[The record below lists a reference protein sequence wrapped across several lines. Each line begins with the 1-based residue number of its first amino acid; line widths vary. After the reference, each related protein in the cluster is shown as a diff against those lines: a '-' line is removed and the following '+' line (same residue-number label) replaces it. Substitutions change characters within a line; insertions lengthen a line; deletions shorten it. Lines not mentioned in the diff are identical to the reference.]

1 MTTGNTKF
9 WQPEII
15 RFMKT
20 NFCAL
25 IFLLAA
31 AVAPAQ
37 TTNLTALLQQGLFE
51 EQANRNLDA
60 AIAAYQSLATQFDKD
75 RQLAATAAF
84 RLGECYRAQG
94 KTNEA
99 AAQFQRLVRDFSDQ
113 TTLATLSRQ
122 NLTGMGMTKTE
133 TAAVES
139 SDAQLWKRLKDL
151 TPAELEKILPT
162 LVPDAALNDLLQKR
176 NDAQSRRASLV
187 VDYATNNLNVVRVDV
202 LLAELNRQI
211 GEKIS
216 GIMQGLKLHAELYP
230 TAQVAGN
237 ASSQQKEL
245 LAKQITLAEQDLAD
259 TQKLAQVGKAVPAD
273 VRAAEREV
281 LRLRQQLAAL
291 DANKAELLDLS
302 PPASSEEDQEIA
314 RIEKLIQTSPD
325 LINAYGRD
333 AITLLGKAATQGQ
346 VKVVNYLLDQGA
358 EIDAGFP
365 PLYQAAGAGNRAM
378 VELLLSR
385 GADVNRGAEYGMT
398 ALCRAVQEG
407 YISIIELLLAHKADL
422 DVCDSRNGR
431 TPLLMA
437 VENGREK
444 CLPLLLAA
452 GAKVDVENKQG
463 RTPLSL
469 AVENG
474 SLEIIK
480 TLLAAKADANGG
492 HKDAPLLTAI
502 YENNFAAAEMLLQAG
517 ANPNVKSAIHW
528 PMRFGNGYY
537 PDGVAITPLFLA
549 ILNNQLPMVQLL
561 LKFKADPDDAQTDR
575 RAVIFS
581 ALNYPEILTALLDA
595 GAKVDVRDETD
606 AGNVSG
612 LSTFQSR
619 LRMITDSGN
628 MGTGLRPTPLLVAT
642 GGETNAPAVEAL
654 LKHGANPN
662 ASNSRGNTALHLA
675 AIHLADEKIFMLLLA
690 YKANPNVRN
699 NDGETPLDLVKKGLQ
714 VQVSS
719 SRFLNQNQFGV
730 NNGNISSEQ
739 KSQVVELIALLHQHG
754 ALDNLPDWDRIIIY
768 RPSANASTPVF
779 LKNTNDWNHF
789 TLLDVLLRAYP
800 NPGQGI
806 YDEALLN
813 FPDLTHIVIV
823 RPSTNDTELKRISVN
838 LLNATNGV
846 DCSRDLPLEFGDV
859 VEIPEREH
867 TLAEGRSYLT
877 EAQFMP
883 MLNYLRSK
891 AGEVQLAV
899 AGSQTI
905 SLPLEAMNPWIGSVL
920 SGNAARAALSSK
932 SDLSHIKVVRHDAAT
947 GKTNEWMLDYSKLFN
962 GANVPDLRLRNGDV
976 IEVPEKP

>member
-1 MTTGNTKF
+1 MTTGITKF

-20 NFCAL
+20 KFCVL

-60 AIAAYQSLATQFDKD
+60 AIADYQSLATQFDKD
-75 RQLAATAAF
+75 RQLAVMAIF
-84 RLGECYRAQG
+84 RLGECFRAQG

-113 TTLATLSRQ
+113 ATLATLSRQ
-122 NLTGMGMTKTE
+122 NLTGMGIG
-133 TAAVES
+133 
-139 SDAQLWKRLKDL
+139 
-151 TPAELEKILPT
+151 TPAESSS
-162 LVPDAALNDLLQKR
+162 LQ
-176 NDAQSRRASLV
+176 A
-187 VDYATNNLNVVRVDV
+187 
-202 LLAELNRQI
+202 RQ
-211 GEKIS
+211 
-216 GIMQGLKLHAELYP
+216 
-230 TAQVAGN
+230 
-237 ASSQQKEL
+237 QQKEL

-291 DANKAELLDLS
+291 DSNHAELLDLS

-346 VKVVNYLLDQGA
+346 VKVVNYLLDHDA

-385 GADVNRGAEYGMT
+385 GADVNRDSEYGMT

-407 YISIIELLLAHKADL
+407 YMSIIELLLAHKADVN
-422 DVCDSRNGR
+422 VCDSRNGR
-431 TPLLMA
+431 TPLFMA

-474 SLEIIK
+474 SLETVK
-480 TLLAAKADANGG
+480 TLLAAKADVNGG
-492 HKDAPLLTAI
+492 HKDVPLLTAI
-502 YENNFAAAEMLLQAG
+502 YKNNFAAAEMLLQAG

-537 PDGVAITPLFLA
+537 PDGVEITPLFLA
-549 ILNNQLPMVQLL
+549 ILNNQFPMVQLL
-561 LKFKADPDDAQTDR
+561 LKFKADPDDAQMDR

-612 LSTFQSR
+612 SSTFQSR
-619 LRMITDSGN
+619 LNSIIMESGN
-628 MGTGLRPTPLLVAT
+628 LGTGLKQTPLLVAAE
-642 GGETNAPAVEAL
+642 GETNAPAMEAL

-662 ASNSRGNTALHLA
+662 ACDSRGNTALHLA
-675 AIHLADEKIFMLLLA
+675 AVHLADEKVFTLLLA

-699 NDGETPLDLVKKGLQ
+699 NDGETPLDIVKKGLQ
-714 VQVSS
+714 MQVSN
-719 SRFLNQNQFGV
+719 SRFQNQYPPGV
-730 NNGNISSEQ
+730 NNGNISPEQ
-739 KSQVVELIALLHQHG
+739 KSHVEKLVALLHQHG
-754 ALDNLPDWDRIIIY
+754 ALDNLPDWDRIVIR
-768 RPSANASTPVF
+768 RPSANVSAPVF

-789 TLLDVLLRAYP
+789 TLLEVLLQAYP
-800 NPGQGI
+800 NPGFGI
-806 YDEALLN
+806 FGEALLN
-813 FPDLTHIVIV
+813 FPDLTRIVIV
-823 RPSTNDTELKRISVN
+823 RPSTNGTELKRIAVN

-846 DCSRDLPLEFGDV
+846 DCSRDVPLEFGDV

-883 MLNYLRSK
+883 MLNYLRSQ
-891 AGEVQLAV
+891 AGEVKLVV
-899 AGSQTI
+899 AGSQTV
-905 SLPLEAMNPWIGSVL
+905 SLPLQPMYSQIGGVL
-920 SGNAARAALSSK
+920 NGVTARAALSSK
-932 SDLSHIKVVRHDAAT
+932 SDLSRIKVVRRDAVT
-947 GKTNEWMLDYSKLFN
+947 GKTSEWILDCSKIFN
-962 GANVPDLRLRNGDV
+962 GANAPDLRLRNGDV